1 MALAFDVAATHLDI
15 PRMLDVE
22 GDSILTLL
30 LLLFVTY
37 TIVCVDMLSSIKP
50 DEKAVMTYV
59 VMTYVSS
66 YYHAF
71 SSTQQA
77 ETAAKR
83 IGKVL
88 AVNQENEKMMHYY
101 ETLATNVRIG
111 FLLVLELFIVL
122 LLAPRVDKS
131 KNTRIPEPNQRVKSR
146 WSYCK

>member
-50 DEKAVMTYV
+50 DEKA

>member
-1 MALAFDVAATHLDI
+1 
-15 PRMLDVE
+15 MLDVE

-50 DEKAVMTYV
+50 DEKA